1 MRTLTLI
8 ALAALLAVV
17 VARAGPRRDQAERKP
32 GSAAGRRRVD
42 PDAMTD
48 AEGEE
53 FEKKNGFNPRKN
65 QARMKKLRAKQ
76 AARARKQSNN
86 KEAAARREKF
96 NKEIGEVREEKP
108 LTKEG
113 EENVVDLS
121 KINEESGVADL
132 LVEGDINLTD
142 EQFEDYEKET
152 EESDGARAKRQVTT
166 IYKKW
171 TSNTVYY
178 TYDASIDATKKAA
191 IVAGINYLAS
201 RTCLKFVE
209 SATATNR
216 LRFIN
221 GAGCYSNIGMIGG
234 VQDVSIGNG
243 CEVIGTVVHE
253 IMHALGVFHF
263 QSRYDR
269 DSYVAIDMTYVP
281 ADRQNNFVKYTSAQ
295 TVNYTPYEY
304 GSTMHYSANSF
315 VSQSGAISVWP
326 SDQDYIFTMGNRIVS
341 FYDIKLV
348 NTHYACTCASGAT
361 CVNGGER
368 NPKNCAQCLCPLG
381 YGGTT
386 CNTRP
391 TGCGSSL
398 TATTTWQTTLIQ
410 VGVDSQTVRNDFTFC
425 NTWVTAP
432 SGKTLQFNITGN
444 FNTQCQ
450 YGCPFNGLEIK
461 NKADLKAASPR
472 HCCANTFNQVISST
486 NNPTPL
492 IAYNRYYIT
501 QFQVAYRY
509 V

>member
-8 ALAALLAVV
+8 ALTALLAVV
-17 VARAGPRRDQAERKP
+17 VARAGPGRDKAERKP
-32 GSAAGRRRVD
+32 GAAAGRKRVD

-53 FEKKNGFNPRKN
+53 FEK
-65 QARMKKLRAKQ
+65 
-76 AARARKQSNN
+76 
-86 KEAAARREKF
+86 
-96 NKEIGEVREEKP
+96 VR
-108 LTKEG
+108 
-113 EENVVDLS
+113 DM
-121 KINEESGVADL
+121 
-132 LVEGDINLTD
+132 NLTD

-152 EESDGARAKRQVTT
+152 EESGGAREKR
-166 IYKKW
+166 
-171 TSNTVYY
+171 
-178 TYDASIDATKKAA
+178 
-191 IVAGINYLAS
+191 
-201 RTCLKFVE
+201 
-209 SATATNR
+209 
-216 LRFIN
+216 
-221 GAGCYSNIGMIGG
+221 
-234 VQDVSIGNG
+234 QDVSIGNG

-269 DSYVAIDMTYVP
+269 DSYVSIEMTYVT
-281 ADRQNNFVKYTSAQ
+281 ADRQNNFVKYTSTQ

-315 VSQSGAISVWP
+315 VSQSGAISIWP
-326 SDQDYIFTMGNRIVS
+326 SDQDYVFTMGNRIVS

-348 NTHYACTCASGAT
+348 NSHYACTCASGAT

-368 NPKNCAQCLCPLG
+368 NPKNCAQCLCPMG

-386 CNTRP
+386 CSTRP
-391 TGCGSSL
+391 AGCGSAL
-398 TATTTWQTTLIQ
+398 TATTAWQTTLIQ
-410 VGVDSQTVRNDFTFC
+410 AGVDSQTLRNDFTLC
-425 NTWVTAP
+425 TSWVSAP
-432 SGKTLQFNITGN
+432 AGKTLQFNITGN
-444 FNTQCQ
+444 FTTQCQ

-472 HCCANTFNQVISST
+472 HCCSNTFNKVISST

-501 QFQVAYRY
+501 QFQVTYRY